1 MGFIGR
7 NGAGKTT
14 TLKSLL
20 NLVHPDS
27 GNITF
32 FGAPFLE
39 KEQEIKKRIG
49 VAMGGVGYYL
59 RKKIREIAVAAK
71 VFYPNW
77 DDPSYWKY
85 LERFSLDQ
93 EKRLVELSEGMK
105 VKFSLALAL
114 SHQAELLVLDEPTSG
129 LDPVSREELLEIFL
143 ELSSQEVAI
152 LFSTHITSDLEKC
165 ADAVT
170 YIRKGKILA
179 SDTTDKLRDRY
190 RLVRLYPQMAR
201 EQQAALLG
209 ISHSK
214 SGGHRFDFQRLSGPV
229 PKGFS
234 LFTRSSG
241 YYGAF
246 GKGGKVNATAAEK
259 RIDPHRFSTD
269 LLFSFIFCYDHD
281 SRISH
286 FGWNLFCVS
295 WRLLHLSIC
304 QRVQ

>member
-1 MGFIGR
+1 MMSDALMIEGLCKAYPDFYLEGVSFSVKRGEIMGFIGR

-114 SHQAELLVLDEPTSG
+114 SIRPSCWFWTSLPVVLIRFPERNCWKFFWSFLRRG
-129 LDPVSREELLEIFL
+129 LQSYFL
-143 ELSSQEVAI
+143 PI
-152 LFSTHITSDLEKC
+152 LPRT
-165 ADAVT
+165 
-170 YIRKGKILA
+170 
-179 SDTTDKLRDRY
+179 
-190 RLVRLYPQMAR
+190 
-201 EQQAALLG
+201 
-209 ISHSK
+209 
-214 SGGHRFDFQRLSGPV
+214 
-229 PKGFS
+229 
-234 LFTRSSG
+234 
-241 YYGAF
+241 
-246 GKGGKVNATAAEK
+246 
-259 RIDPHRFSTD
+259 
-269 LLFSFIFCYDHD
+269 
-281 SRISH
+281 
-286 FGWNLFCVS
+286 
-295 WRLLHLSIC
+295 
-304 QRVQ
+304 

>member
-1 MGFIGR
+1 MSDALMIEGLCKAYPDFYLEGVSFSVKRGEIMGFIGR
-7 NGAGKTT
+7 NGAVKTT

-143 ELSSQEVAI
+143 ELSSQGVAI

-214 SGGHRFDFQRLSGPV
+214 SGDTALISSDYQDLFPKDFLSLPDLQDIMV
-229 PKGFS
+229 H
-234 LFTRSSG
+234 L
-241 YYGAF
+241 
-246 GKGGKVNATAAEK
+246 EK
-259 RIDPHRFSTD
+259 EER
-269 LLFSFIFCYDHD
+269 
-281 SRISH
+281 
-286 FGWNLFCVS
+286 
-295 WRLLHLSIC
+295 
-304 QRVQ
+304 